1 MDLTKAIL
9 ELKDKT
15 SQLLERFTTQ
25 ADKWDQKVNDAV
37 NYAHTQVDNF
47 IAGAETTIKNWWN
60 AKATVTTAAEL
71 VDAISEIPS
80 GGIGVITVPGETE
93 LVLDRDIPLTNNKTI
108 LITGYSDSHAKI
120 VFSSYQADNSYYDYH
135 RFSLGYGVNLRF
147 HYIDF
152 ELDTPPSGLSPKT
165 NGLINATYAQNASVV
180 LGACKVTLDGTQHF
194 IESTTYGTALAIGI
208 YATNVITNGSYV
220 VYNDYRP
227 CILTKNANT
236 IDDDTKWISNSNYLI
251 S

>member
-1 MDLTKAIL
+1 MDLTQAIL
-9 ELKDKT
+9 ELKNKT
-15 SQLLERFTTQ
+15 AQLLERFTTQ
-25 ADKWDQKVNDAV
+25 ADKWDKKVNDAV

-60 AKATVTTAAEL
+60 VKATVTTAAEL
-71 VDAISEIPS
+71 THVIREIPP
-80 GGIGVITVPGETE
+80 GGIGIITIPGGTE
-93 LVLDRDIPLTNNKTI
+93 LVLDRDVPAPSNRAV

-120 VFSSYQADNSYYDYH
+120 VFSPYQVDDTYYDYH
-135 RFSLGYGVNLRF
+135 RFSLGYGANLRF

-165 NGLINATYAQNASVV
+165 NGLISAKYAQNASVV

-194 IESTTYGTALAIGI
+194 IESTAYGTALAIGI
-208 YATNVITNGSYV
+208 YMTNVITNGSYV

-227 CILTKNANT
+227 CILTRNANT